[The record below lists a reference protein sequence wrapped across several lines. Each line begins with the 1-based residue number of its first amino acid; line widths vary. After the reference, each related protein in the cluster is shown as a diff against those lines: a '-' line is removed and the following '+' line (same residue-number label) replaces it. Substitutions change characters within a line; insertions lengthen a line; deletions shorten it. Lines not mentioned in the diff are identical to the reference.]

1 MERSQKEQVVTDLH
15 AKLERATAAILTDFK
30 GMTVAEMTDLR
41 NALAVEQVEYQVVK
55 NTLMRRASEGTPVSS
70 LDSMLKGT
78 CAVVIG
84 YGDPAIPAKVIKKFA
99 KTHEKLQVKAGV
111 LGPRMLNPAQV
122 EALAEL
128 PPREELLAR
137 LLGTLN
143 AVPTSLVTVLSGV
156 PRAFVGVLAAIQR
169 QRESA

>member
-1 MERSQKEQVVTDLH
+1 MDRSQKEQVVADLH

-55 NTLMRRASEGTPVSS
+55 NTLMRLASEGTPVSS
-70 LDSMLKGT
+70 LDPLLKGT

-84 YGDPAIPAKVIKKFA
+84 YGDPAVPAKVIKKFA
-99 KTHEKLQVKAGV
+99 KTNEKLQVKAGV
-111 LGPRMLNPAQV
+111 LGPRMLSPAQV
-122 EALAEL
+122 DALAEL
-128 PPREELLAR
+128 PPREELLAK